1 MSDPN
6 ESSEE
11 SLFQAA
17 LEKSSPEERAAFL
30 DVACRDNPALRARL
44 EMLLEGFFKAEGFL
58 PDQPAGQEAL
68 VPVTEKPG
76 DRIGRYKL
84 REKIGEGGCGV
95 VYVAEQEEPVRRKVA
110 LKVIKLGMDTKNVI
124 ARFEAERQALAMMDH
139 PNIAKVLDAGATE
152 TGRPYFVMELVR
164 GIKITDYCDQNRL
177 STPERLELFIK
188 VCQAVQH
195 AHQKGIIHRDLKPSN
210 ILVTVNDPGSPGVP
224 KVIDFGIAKATEG
237 RLTDLTVYTDLHQ
250 FIGTPAYM
258 SPEQA
263 TMTSLDIDTRSDIYS
278 LGVLLYELLT
288 GHTPFDTK
296 ELMALG
302 AEDLRRTIR
311 EKEPV
316 RPSTRLSTML
326 EGELST
332 TAKQRASEPPRLIH
346 QVRGDLD
353 WIVMKAL
360 EKDRTRRYDSANGL
374 AADLHRHLHNELV
387 VACPPSMRYRL
398 RKTVQR
404 HKTAFATAAMIAAV
418 LILGAVASLSEAI
431 RATRAERDQS
441 RLRAAA
447 QQEAAKS
454 EQVAQFL
461 KDMLKGVGPSVA
473 RGRDTRLLREIL
485 DQTAQ
490 RLDRELK
497 GQPAVAADLL
507 ETLSAAYVD
516 SGDFTNAL
524 DISRKALALRQTL
537 YGKEHPDV
545 AASLYAIGQVLESL
559 DRVAE
564 SEACQRQALAMRKK
578 LLGPTN
584 LAVAQSLGG
593 FAWVLMKQNRDAE
606 AETNLNLSLAMRQKL
621 PGGEDL
627 EFVQT
632 LSALGASL
640 RGQGRLSEAEAA
652 LRRALAIHAKLHAYE
667 YPTVVDISDTLGWIL
682 KAQGKPGEAEAAF
695 RKSLEISRAALDPG
709 HPHLRY
715 ELAGLAWSLLDQ
727 GKFAEAEAPFREA
740 LAITKK
746 VRGEH
751 DPDVAALYDDLGRA
765 LEGQDKL
772 PEAEQTF
779 REAIQAY
786 AACNRVGQSEYFDA
800 MQRIGDIL
808 AIEDKPAEAGRFSE
822 ETLAQ
827 ERAALSETNVL
838 LAFTLAKVANFLTA
852 QNQTNEAGGY
862 YREALD
868 IASKASAEATNAQ
881 WLNDLAWGLVTMDN
895 PTSWDGAVAVEIGKK
910 AVAATDRKDPGILD
924 TLAAAYSI
932 AGQFTNAVR
941 VEQEAMAL
949 SETQLFADCL
959 KLYQS
964 NLSYPC
970 RDHDRL
976 AKWTLTRL
984 VEGKYAEAESLAR
997 ECLAVREIVIPD
1009 DWRTF
1014 NARSLLGGSLL
1025 EQRKYQAAEPLL
1037 LSGYEGLKQRE
1048 DEIP

>member
-1 MSDPN
+1 M
-6 ESSEE
+6 
-11 SLFQAA
+11 
-17 LEKSSPEERAAFL
+17 
-30 DVACRDNPALRARL
+30 
-44 EMLLEGFFKAEGFL
+44 
-58 PDQPAGQEAL
+58 
-68 VPVTEKPG
+68 
-76 DRIGRYKL
+76 
-84 REKIGEGGCGV
+84 
-95 VYVAEQEEPVRRKVA
+95 AEQEEPVRRKVA

-210 ILVTVNDPGSPGVP
+210 ILVTVNDGAAVP

-237 RLTDLTVYTDLHQ
+237 RLTDLTVYTDLRQ

-263 TMTSLDIDTRSDIYS
+263 TMTSLDMDTRSDIYS

-302 AEDLRRTIR
+302 ADDLCRTIR
-311 EKEPV
+311 EKEPA
-316 RPSTRLSTML
+316 RPSTRLSTMH
-326 EGELST
+326 EGELTT
-332 TAKQRASEPPRLIH
+332 TAKHRASEPPRLIH

-353 WIVMKAL
+353 WIVMKCL

-374 AADLHRHLHNELV
+374 AADLHRHLHNEPV

-404 HKTAFATAAMIAAV
+404 HKTAFATAAMVAAV

-461 KDMLKGVGPSVA
+461 KDMLKGVEPSVA
-473 RGRDTRLLREIL
+473 RGRDTRLLRDIL
-485 DQTAQ
+485 DETAQ

-507 ETLSAAYVD
+507 ETLSAAYLD

-524 DISRKALALRQTL
+524 DMSRKALALRQTL

-545 AASLYAIGQVLESL
+545 AASLYAIGQVLHQL
-559 DRVAE
+559 GRWAE
-564 SEACQRQALAMRKK
+564 AETSERQALAMRQK

-584 LAVAQSLGG
+584 LAVAQSLHSL
-593 FAWVLMKQNRDAE
+593 AWALMAQNRDAE

-627 EFVQT
+627 DFVQT
-632 LSALGASL
+632 LSALGNSL
-640 RGQGRLSEAEAA
+640 FHQGKFSEAEAA

-667 YPTVVDISDTLGWIL
+667 YPTVVDISGALGWIL
-682 KAQGKPGEAEAAF
+682 RDQGKPGEAEAAF
-695 RKSLEISRAALDPG
+695 RKSLDISRAVVEPG
-709 HPHLRY
+709 HPSLRY
-715 ELAGLAWSLLDQ
+715 ELTGLAWALMDQ

-746 VRGEH
+746 VLGENH
-751 DPDVAALYDDLGRA
+751 PDVAALYDGLGRA
-765 LEGQDKL
+765 LAEQGKWAEAEAVWREALTNQCQSLRPGDTNVIPSLNVAAFYDGLGRALAGQDKL
-772 PEAEQTF
+772 PEAEQAY
-779 REAIQAY
+779 REALRAY
-786 AACNRVGQSEYFDA
+786 AACNGFGRSEYFEA
-800 MQRIGDIL
+800 MQRIENIL
-808 AIEDKPAEAGRFSE
+808 ALENKPAETVRFFE

-827 ERAALSETNVL
+827 ERAALGETNVTI
-838 LAFTLAKVANFLTA
+838 AVTLAKLANFLTA
-852 QNQTNEAGGY
+852 QNQTNEAASH

-868 IASKASAEATNAQ
+868 IASHASAAATNAQ
-881 WLNDLAWGLVTMDN
+881 GLNELAWALVVAN
-895 PTSWDGAVAVEIGKK
+895 KPTSWDGGAAVEIGKK

-924 TLAAAYSI
+924 TLAAAYSLT
-932 AGQFTNAVR
+932 GQFTNAVR
-941 VEQEAMAL
+941 VEQEALAL
-949 SETQLFADCL
+949 SKTQDQRTLYAGCL

-964 NLSYPC
+964 NSPY

-976 AKWTLTRL
+976 ATRALARL

-997 ECLAVREIVIPD
+997 EALAIREIVIPD
-1009 DWRTF
+1009 DFRTF
-1014 NARSLLGGSLL
+1014 NARSMLGGSLL
-1025 EQRKYQAAEPLL
+1025 GQRKYEAAEPLL
-1037 LSGYEGLKQRE
+1037 LSGYNGMKQRE
-1048 DEIP
+1048 DQIPVQARLLRLKEALQRLVRLYEETGRPEQAAEWRRKLAELGRDKK